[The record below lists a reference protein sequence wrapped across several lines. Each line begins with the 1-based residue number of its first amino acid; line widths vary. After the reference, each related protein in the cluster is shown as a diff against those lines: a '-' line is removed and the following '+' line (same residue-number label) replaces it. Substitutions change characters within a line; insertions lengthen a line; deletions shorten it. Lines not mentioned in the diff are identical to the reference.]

1 MMKKLLNLFLRNSIW
16 KSIAPISAGL
26 AIIIAVSLPQ
36 QSLSQA
42 KGNTQSSGY
51 ISIPFVTIY
60 VDETNAIHRNV
71 IQNEEDWKLT
81 WVIQHNGEVV
91 LERNALSETKY
102 RYFRNEPGLYTVYI
116 KGWVGKRYQPL
127 SNIVSYEI
135 R

>member
-60 VDETNAIHRNV
+60 VDEENTIHRNV

-102 RYFRNEPGLYTVYI
+102 RYFRKEPGLYTVYI